1 MPKPNEIQTMNI
13 GGNAWG
19 VLFRLINSDWVA
31 LILQA
36 WRLLRAITTEQAIG
50 LYEVLDFEHMLELC
64 DTRGKKAIYHKRETV
79 RFLQD
84 FVTAYEDQAW
94 GRGQVFADYKC
105 SPGVPVDRYRDG
117 HKYRVLIS
125 LREIKRRGD
134 VMRINIDRTVRN
146 GFMVTEGWSET
157 DVSHRMKRL
166 SIGVIFPKERRC
178 RQMWL
183 IEKNAGRVTSLEI
196 ARAELLPDG
205 RQRIVWERKK
215 PVLFETYALKWVW

>member
-1 MPKPNEIQTMNI
+1 MPEPREQPFSITSTV
-13 GGNAWG
+13 WSL
-19 VLFRLINSDWVA
+19 LFRLLSSQGTTIV
-31 LILQA
+31 LQA
-36 WRLLRAITTEQAIG
+36 WQLLRAITSERTVG

-64 DTRGKKAIYHKRETV
+64 DARGRKAVYRKRETV

-94 GRGQVFADYKC
+94 GIGQIFADYRC

-125 LREIKRRGD
+125 LRETKRRGD
-134 VMRINIDRTVRN
+134 VLPISIDRTVRN
-146 GFMVTEGWSET
+146 GFTAAEGWSET
-157 DVSHRMKRL
+157 DISHRMQRL
-166 SIGVIFPKERRC
+166 RTGVIFPKARHCKR
-178 RQMWL
+178 MWL
-183 IEKNAGRVTSLEI
+183 IEKNSGCVTSLDL

-205 RQRIVWERKK
+205 RQRVVWETTK